1 VRSPARPAGPGHRR
15 VTARRPVA
23 VPVPLTAG
31 YRALRR
37 RRLVDVPIQ
46 VVIEMA
52 TRRMREVCEQ

>member
-1 VRSPARPAGPGHRR
+1 

-37 RRLVDVPIQ
+37 RRLVDVPIE